1 MNIKRNIP
9 VFPAVA
15 VLLFSLLLSTA
26 KAQEVDNEFQLRTEF
41 KATYKPT
48 KKLKI
53 SLNPELRFDETFTV
67 DKYHIEGIASYKVF
81 KFLSVDAGYRFIG
94 NPRDGKTTQYF
105 NSYLLGFS
113 AKKSFDRF
121 QSSIRVRYT
130 NYADDEIT
138 DKKFLRY
145 KGELEYNIKGCK
157 ITPFVAV
164 EAFQQLSDNA
174 LYKMRYVAGAEY
186 KIVKN
191 NYIGINYKLDYYL
204 LEAVNRHIINLSYKI
219 NF

>member
-1 MNIKRNIP
+1 MKMKRNIP
-9 VFPAVA
+9 VIPAVA
-15 VLLFSLLLSTA
+15 VLLFSLIISSA
-26 KAQEVDNEFQLRTEF
+26 WAQEVDNELQIRTEF

-53 SLNPELRFDETFTV
+53 SFNPELRFDETFTV
-67 DKYHIEGIASYKVF
+67 DKYNLEGIASYKVW
-81 KFLSVDAGYRFIG
+81 KFLSIDAGYRFIG
-94 NPRDGKTTQYF
+94 NPRNGKTTEYF
-105 NSYLLGFS
+105 NSYMFGFS

-121 QSSIRVRYT
+121 KSSIRVRYT

-145 KGELEYNIKGCK
+145 KGDLEYNIKGCK

-164 EAFQQLSDNA
+164 EAFQRLNDNE
-174 LYKMRYVAGAEY
+174 LYKMRYVVGADY
-186 KIVKN
+186 KIFKK
-191 NYIGINYKLDYYL
+191 NYIGITYKLDYYL
-204 LEAVNRHIINLSYKI
+204 LKAENKHIIDVSYKI